1 MSNNIFSKNIEKPK
15 KIFSEL
21 IIDKN
26 NNVKNTFYLSSH
38 KFYKKDEINENSTL
52 MCVIN
57 KELEGQQ
64 WKIDSKYEGI
74 YEIKYNLDDYKM
86 KNWNIFI
93 TNDENI
99 ILLKD
104 ENSKKTAFILI
115 EKDNNNNQFYI
126 QDALSG
132 KYLGIDTNKKRDK
145 ISFYLNLTNEKKFI
159 WTLKN
164 IE

>member
-15 KIFSEL
+15 KIFSEI

-64 WKIDSKYEGI
+64 WNFISNYEGI

-99 ILLKD
+99 ILSND
-104 ENSKKTAFILI
+104 ENSKKSAFVLI
-115 EKDNNNNQFYI
+115 EKDNDNFYI

>member
-1 MSNNIFSKNIEKPK
+1 LNNNIFSKNIEKPK
-15 KIFSEL
+15 KIFSEI

-38 KFYKKDEINENSTL
+38 KFYKNDEINENSTL

-64 WKIDSKYEGI
+64 WIFISNYEGI
-74 YEIKYNLDDYKM
+74 YEIKYNLDDYNM

-93 TNDENI
+93 NNDENI
-99 ILLKD
+99 ILSNCN
-104 ENSKKTAFILI
+104 NSKKTAFILI
-115 EKDNNNNQFYI
+115 EKDDNNKFYI

-132 KYLGIDTNKKRDK
+132 KYLGIDTTKKRDK
-145 ISFYLNLTNEKKFI
+145 ISFYLNLTNDKKFI

>member
-15 KIFSEL
+15 KIFSEI

-38 KFYKKDEINENSTL
+38 KFYKKDEIDENSTL
-52 MCVIN
+52 MCAIN

-64 WKIDSKYEGI
+64 WNFISNYEGI

-93 TNDENI
+93 NNDENI
-99 ILLKD
+99 ILSNCN
-104 ENSKKTAFILI
+104 NSKKTAFILI
-115 EKDNNNNQFYI
+115 EKDDNNKFYI

-132 KYLGIDTNKKRDK
+132 KYLGIDTTKKRDK
-145 ISFYLNLTNEKKFI
+145 ISFYLNLTNDKKFI

>member
-1 MSNNIFSKNIEKPK
+1 MNNNNFSNNIKKPK
-15 KIFSEL
+15 KIFSEF
-21 IIDKN
+21 IIDEKN
-26 NNVKNTFYLSSH
+26 KIKNIFYLSSH
-38 KFYKKDEINENSTL
+38 KFYKNDEINENSTL
-52 MCVIN
+52 MCAIN

-64 WKIDSKYEGI
+64 WKFISNYEGI

-99 ILLKD
+99 ILSND
-104 ENSKKTAFILI
+104 ENSKKSAFVLI
-115 EKDNNNNQFYI
+115 EKDNDNFYI

-132 KYLGIDTNKKRDK
+132 KYLGIDINKKRDK
-145 ISFYLNLTNEKKFI
+145 MSYFLNLTDEKKFI

>member
-1 MSNNIFSKNIEKPK
+1 MNNNIFSKNIEKPK
-15 KIFSEL
+15 KIFSEI

-38 KFYKKDEINENSTL
+38 KFYKNDEINENSTL

-64 WKIDSKYEGI
+64 WIFISNYEGI
-74 YEIKYNLDDYKM
+74 YEIKYNLDDYNM

-93 TNDENI
+93 NNDENI
-99 ILLKD
+99 ILSNCN
-104 ENSKKTAFILI
+104 NSKKTAFILI
-115 EKDNNNNQFYI
+115 EKDDNNKFYI

-132 KYLGIDTNKKRDK
+132 KYLGIDTTKKRDK
-145 ISFYLNLTNEKKFI
+145 ISFYLNLTNDKKFI

>member
-15 KIFSEL
+15 KIFSEI

-38 KFYKKDEINENSTL
+38 KFYKKDEIDENSTL
-52 MCVIN
+52 MCAIN

-64 WKIDSKYEGI
+64 WNFISNYEGI

-93 TNDENI
+93 NNDENI
-99 ILLKD
+99 MLSNCN
-104 ENSKKTAFILI
+104 NSKKTAFILI
-115 EKDNNNNQFYI
+115 EKDDNNKFYI

-132 KYLGIDTNKKRDK
+132 KYLGIDTTKKRDK
-145 ISFYLNLTNEKKFI
+145 ISFYLNLTNDKKFI